1 MKQEEEKTQ
10 TKPGSIGKPNS
21 SEKPRS
27 NDKPRSGEKEMKTR
41 SRSRSNEKEEG
52 LMKTRS
58 KTRSND
64 KLKSEANKCL
74 PHIEKLQNEKTEDVK
89 NGVNEC
95 MDIDDDTKVCYIEF
109 SLYYTSVNPY
119 LLLVNS

>member
-10 TKPGSIGKPNS
+10 TKPGSSEKPRSIGKPNS

-52 LMKTRS
+52 FMKTRS

-64 KLKSEANKCL
+64 KLKSKADKCL
-74 PHIEKLQNEKTEDVK
+74 PQIEKFQNEKTEDVK
-89 NGVNEC
+89 NVTSYDVKNGVNDC

-109 SLYYTSVNPY
+109 S
-119 LLLVNS
+119 